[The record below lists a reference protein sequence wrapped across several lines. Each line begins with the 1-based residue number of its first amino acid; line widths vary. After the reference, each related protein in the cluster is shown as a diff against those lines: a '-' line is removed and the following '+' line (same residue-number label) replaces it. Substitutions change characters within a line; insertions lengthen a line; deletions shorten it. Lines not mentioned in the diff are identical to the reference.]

1 MVIPFVVGM
10 FLAPETPHWYYAQ
23 GRDQEGLR
31 SLEWL
36 HGARDRAFLARE
48 VAIIK
53 NTIREKK
60 ENKVTLASLLQPN
73 ILKPF
78 MIGFIMF
85 VFLNLSGLN
94 IMIFY
99 CNIIFKYSGSSLN
112 HDMASIVVGI
122 ILLVSSLLAIF
133 IITK

>member
-1 MVIPFVVGM
+1 MVIPFVAGM
-10 FLAPETPHWYYAQ
+10 LLAPETPHWYYSK

-36 HGARDRAFLARE
+36 HGTADRGFLARE
-48 VAIIK
+48 VALIK
-53 NTIREKK
+53 RTIREKE
-60 ENKVTLASLLQPN
+60 ENQVTLGSLIQPSV
-73 ILKPF
+73 IKPF
-78 MIGFIMF
+78 IIGLIMF

-99 CNIIFKYSGSSLN
+99 CNSIFFYSGSSLN
-112 HDMASIVVGI
+112 HELASIVVGV

>member
-1 MVIPFVVGM
+1 M
-10 FLAPETPHWYYAQ
+10 
-23 GRDQEGLR
+23 
-31 SLEWL
+31 
-36 HGARDRAFLARE
+36 RADHSVRE

-53 NTIREKK
+53 KTLREKE
-60 ENKVTLASLLQPN
+60 ENDVSLASLIQPSV
-73 ILKPF
+73 IKPF
-78 MIGFIMF
+78 IIGFIMF

-99 CNIIFKYSGSSLN
+99 CNSIFLYSGSSLN
-112 HDMASIVVGI
+112 HELASIVVGV